1 MNLSLRIAA
10 LLFVLASTATDSSAQ
25 ARPGSIYDP
34 SAAPIRLGVV
44 NTARRPGDLVTVLIV
59 EDQQVRN
66 EETSNLQKTT
76 GLDYALNDFNLAPDA
91 FGSTLPSIGGDRSDI
106 FNGTANYEK
115 DAEFTSRLTAIV
127 VDVLPNDNLVIQG
140 RREIR
145 VDQEIKVIEIS
156 GIVRR
161 FDVRQDNT
169 ILSQSVADARISYS
183 GTGPLTRTTN
193 RTGLG
198 AWIHRALD
206 WIWPF

>member
-1 MNLSLRIAA
+1 MKHPSFTLAI
-10 LLFVLASTATDSSAQ
+10 LLACAGAVNAQ
-25 ARPGSIYDP
+25 AQSRPGSLYDP
-34 SAAPIRLGVV
+34 GAGPIRLGVV

-59 EDQQVRN
+59 EDQSVKN
-66 EETSNLQKTT
+66 EESSNLQKVT
-76 GLDYALNDFNLAPDA
+76 GLDYALSDFNLAPDA
-91 FGSTLPSIGGDRSDI
+91 FGTTLPGLAGDRNDT
-106 FNGTANYEK
+106 FNGIANYEK

-127 VDVLPNDNLVIQG
+127 VDVLPNENLVIQG

-145 VDQEIKVIEIS
+145 VDNEVKVIEIS

-183 GTGPLTRTTN
+183 GTGPLTRATN
-193 RTGLG
+193 RHGLG